1 MHSRYEYLL
10 CAAAAALAL
19 LCAAD
24 GARADITITSGAT
37 TNMSCSDG
45 FCEPTAAKAVLNA
58 GDLENYLATF
68 GNVTVQTTG
77 EGGVESNNIVV
88 ETAFASPG
96 GSFLNLFAQVAIAI
110 DAHVTI
116 GSGGQI
122 SGLELVSDAAGELLG
137 AISCGPKGRISFD
150 STSDQF
156 NINGA
161 VAVLVD
167 TLPGLAAAVNS
178 NPEGFYVLAND
189 YDAGKDGTYHSSP
202 IGATFTGYFE
212 ALGNT
217 ILHVKV
223 VGHRDG
229 VVGVFSEINGGAG
242 FGVVRN
248 LRLAEVS
255 IDGRGAGNVGGVAGQ
270 LTSGATVLQSSVTG
284 KVKGAPGAASVG
296 GLAGFVQGSI
306 VSSWSAANV
315 SATGAYIGGLA
326 GAAETIIDSYPT
338 GRVSDTASGDVGGLV
353 GANIS
358 SVAESFALGEV
369 TSGGN
374 GAEVGGLIGVNVG
387 SVKNSYAAGDV
398 AETKGGNASD
408 VGGLI
413 GYDESIVTSSYS
425 TGLVSGEGADLVGG
439 VVGDDDSDGG
449 FSDTYWDTTTSG
461 VSQGA
466 GNITN
471 DPGIT
476 GLTSKQLRSG
486 LPDGFA
492 KSFWKEKGSINSGF
506 PYLIANPPPK

>member
-1 MHSRYEYLL
+1 MRSQNLYLL
-10 CAAAAALAL
+10 CAVALAL
-19 LCAAD
+19 LCNAD
-24 GARADITITSGAT
+24 GARADITISSNAT

-45 FCEPTAAKAVLNA
+45 FCEPTAVTAVLNA

-77 EGGVESNNIVV
+77 QNGIESNNIVV
-88 ETAFASPG
+88 EAAFASPG
-96 GSFLNLFAQVAIAI
+96 GSFLNLFAQNAIAV
-110 DAHVTI
+110 DAHVVI
-116 GSGGQI
+116 GTGGQL
-122 SGLELVSDAAGELLG
+122 SGLELVSDANDQLLG
-137 AISCGPKGRISFD
+137 AISCGPRGRISFD
-150 STSDQF
+150 SASDQF

-167 TLPGLAAAVNS
+167 TLRGLAAAVNS

-189 YDAGKDGTYHSSP
+189 YDAGKDGIYRSSP
-202 IGATFTGYFE
+202 ISTTFTGYFE

-217 ILHVKV
+217 ISHVKV
-223 VGHRDG
+223 VGHQDG
-229 VVGVFSEINGGAG
+229 VVGVFGEIDGAAG

-248 LRLAEVS
+248 LRLEEVS
-255 IDGRGAGNVGGVAGQ
+255 IDGRGAGNIGGVAGQ
-270 LTSGATVLQSSVTG
+270 LTSGATVSQSSVTG

-315 SATGAYIGGLA
+315 SASGAYVGGLA
-326 GAAETIIDSYPT
+326 GAADTIIDSYAT
-338 GRVSDTASGDVGGLV
+338 GRVSGGMSGDAGGLV
-353 GANIS
+353 GVNIS
-358 SVAESFALGEV
+358 SVAESFASGHV

-374 GAEVGGLIGVNVG
+374 NAEVGGLIGVNAG
-387 SVKNSYAAGDV
+387 SVENSYAMGDV
-398 AETKGGNASD
+398 AETKGGSASD

-413 GYDESIVTSSYS
+413 GYNESIVTSSYA
-425 TGLVSGEGADLVGG
+425 TGLLSGEGADLVGG
-439 VVGDDDSDGG
+439 VVGYDNSIGG

-466 GNITN
+466 GNISN

-476 GLTSKQLRSG
+476 GLTSRQLRSG

-492 KSFWKEKGSINSGF
+492 KAVWKEKGSINSGF